1 MTKCQQETRQSLKD
15 PARRDLIAGAAGAV
29 GLVVFGGFIGHSN
42 VSEASLVRPPG
53 SRPEA
58 EFLARRIRC
67 DRCRSV
73 CHTNAVGIAHFE
85 TGFLAMRTPVMTFHL
100 GHCDFCKKCAEVC
113 PTGAIEDFAPET
125 VRIGIA
131 VVTESCI
138 ALRTG
143 ACTKCYEA
151 CPYDAVTLDARR
163 RPIVD
168 SLKCNGCGMCEY
180 ICPSNIFQA
189 YQGKRVRGII
199 VHPLEAPKVKP
210 LGEVV

>member
-29 GLVVFGGFIGHSN
+29 GLVVFGGFICHST

-58 EFLARRIRC
+58 EFLARCIRC

-73 CHTNAVGIAHFE
+73 CHTNAVGIAQFE

-113 PTGAIEDFAPET
+113 PTGSIEDFAPET

-131 VVTESCI
+131 VVMESCF
-138 ALRTG
+138 ALGT
-143 ACTKCYEA
+143 
-151 CPYDAVTLDARR
+151 
-163 RPIVD
+163 
-168 SLKCNGCGMCEY
+168 
-180 ICPSNIFQA
+180 
-189 YQGKRVRGII
+189 
-199 VHPLEAPKVKP
+199 
-210 LGEVV
+210 

>member
-1 MTKCQQETRQSLKD
+1 MTKCQQKTRQSLKD

-29 GLVVFGGFIGHSN
+29 GLVVFGGFIGHST

-58 EFLARRIRC
+58 E
-67 DRCRSV
+67 
-73 CHTNAVGIAHFE
+73 
-85 TGFLAMRTPVMTFHL
+85 FLAMRTPVMTFHL

-199 VHPLEAPKVKP
+199 VRPLEAPKVKV